1 MQGTLF
7 DVNSANSSKLYI
19 FKNCTDLGAIYH
31 TIDWKSL
38 VELLPEKK
46 TMVGAPSWLPKQ
58 GYFGLMFLKH
68 YLKLS
73 DEKLLER
80 FNTDWAMQLFC
91 GTLLTDNEIIRDN
104 SFVSKA
110 RSYLGKHVNF
120 EEFQRKIIENWRD
133 EIPDKTILLQDA
145 TCYEVYIR
153 FPTDIKLLWESC
165 QWIWEKMIPEI
176 CQRNKLKV
184 PRSKFKEQHKKHL
197 IYSKLRKKSY
207 QKTRTRKRASL
218 YLLSKGITELQ
229 RILNETKALKWS
241 TKESKIFKTIRQIY
255 QQQKHH
261 YDNPKV
267 KIRDRIV
274 SIYKPYIRPIVRGK
288 ENKPVEFGIKV
299 HKVQVGGIN
308 MIEYSSYSAFNECKR
323 LKISAF
329 KHKLTFGQCTHISA
343 DRIYATNENR
353 KYCTKNNIVTNFCR
367 KGAGKDDK
375 QTKKIKNILNKERS
389 TSLEG
394 SFGTEKEH
402 YLLDKI
408 KAKNPQTEK
417 VWLFFG
423 IHTANAVKIAKRRKK
438 GMSTLLLAA

>member
-1 MQGTLF
+1 MQDTLF
-7 DVNSANSSKLYI
+7 DVNSANSSKWYI
-19 FKNCTDLGAIYH
+19 FKNCTDLGAIYQ

-91 GTLLTDNEIIRDN
+91 GTLLADNEMIRDN

-120 EEFQRKIIENWRD
+120 EEFQRKIIENWRN
-133 EIPDKTILLQDA
+133 EIPEKTILLQDA

-165 QWIWEKMIPEI
+165 EWIWEKMIPEI
-176 CQRNKLKV
+176 CQRNKLKL
-184 PRSKFKEQHKKHL
+184 PKSKFKEQHKKHL

-207 QKTRTRKRASL
+207 QKTRARKRASL
-218 YLLSKGITELQ
+218 YLLSKGIIELQ
-229 RILNETKALKWS
+229 EILNKTKALKWS
-241 TKESKIFKTIRQIY
+241 IKDSKIFKTIKQIY

-323 LKISAF
+323 LKISIF
-329 KHKLTFGQCTHISA
+329 KHKSMFGQCTHISA

-375 QTKKIKNILNKERS
+375 QTKQIKNILNKERS

-408 KAKNPQTEK
+408 KAKSPQTEK

-423 IHTANAVKIAKRRKK
+423 IHTSNAVKVTKRRKK
-438 GMSTLLLAA
+438 NKNIFLLAA